1 MGEELDRL
9 IKKVGC
15 GTGAPV
21 PRPRARCHVVSFGGG
36 VKGRM
41 RSFK

>member
-15 GTGAPV
+15 GTGSQV
-21 PRPRARCHVVSFGGG
+21 GRPLA
-36 VKGRM
+36 
-41 RSFK
+41 